1 VVRLLKVDRETM
13 KQIQQDLEKRRN
25 NYRELNDFQEL
36 NAAETK

>member
-1 VVRLLKVDRETM
+1 